1 MCTRVSSVNSFHRY
15 FFTVYHQIHYH
26 DLHRRRKLSTLT
38 SDSTYDSDV
47 ELGNFNSSDK
57 YKHSFERLSSIRN
70 VGIFAHVDAGK
81 TTVTERMLALSGV
94 VRSPGSVDD
103 GDTVTDY
110 LPQERERGITIQ
122 SAAVGFG
129 WVVPSR
135 TTGGMNKVVNV
146 NLIDTPGH
154 VDFSVEVHRSVAV
167 LDGAVLVVDAVAGV
181 QAQTETVWRAIRN
194 VDSRSINSNTQR
206 YGGGGGTSSHYGSHA
221 HEPLPTL
228 MFVNKMDRE
237 GADYR
242 RAMDTVK
249 RKLGGS
255 NPIVLQLP
263 LFRRGSSKTNL
274 DTLDGIEA
282 GGGGDDHGEFV
293 GVLDLVHMRVIVYP
307 DDSEDLSME
316 DAAPSV
322 INLSSQNHKSSSL
335 LKSALLG
342 RRELVSKLADV
353 DEVMEDLYLNAMMEE
368 DDEEVDGVDIS
379 TEEIQSSL
387 RRMTLARK
395 VMPTM
400 CGAALRGVGVE
411 PVLDS
416 VAEYLPCPMDRLPP
430 RLRLVGNNNSALQ
443 LLPQSQKKELNT
455 SDIDEDGIISLG
467 HPLHSSTLAYVF
479 KVLHMK
485 GRGGSG
491 DGRVAFARVYSGTL
505 RSRDSVRVISPF
517 NIGSLSDDSEG
528 RSNSSKTLK
537 HPVER
542 IGGMLELSGGQFGN
556 LPEGL
561 CHAGDVCALVGLK
574 KVVTGD
580 TLLSTTGDG
589 VNGDD
594 DGKKKSMK
602 KKKHN
607 DVHMKQ
613 YMDGVHL
620 AGLTSP
626 KPVLTLRV
634 EAYSTSEQSRL
645 STALALLVVEDPS
658 LVVEETTTTTLL
670 SGLGELHMEIV
681 LDRLRREFGL
691 EVRTGKP
698 AVTYR
703 ETVLMKDGENI
714 ETDGLIEY
722 DRTVGGVRLQG
733 AVQLQ
738 LRPNSASGNEM
749 ICRPPEDPVV
759 TLSAETRLFF
769 SLDPHPDTDELEQKY
784 PPALRALLS
793 GVRGS
798 MKRGRLGPYPLA
810 NLECHI
816 VQVDSELS
824 STETLPGAMRAAS
837 ANAVTTMLEK
847 LAKEG
852 RMTIL
857 EPKMNVEIWVPTSR
871 VGDVLSDLTG
881 RRGTIDDVT
890 MADECGAGGGDHVK
904 SMVRSEVPL
913 VEILGYANSLR
924 SLTGGEGAF
933 SAEYKGHA
941 PQDGV

>member
-1 MCTRVSSVNSFHRY
+1 
-15 FFTVYHQIHYH
+15 
-26 DLHRRRKLSTLT
+26 
-38 SDSTYDSDV
+38 
-47 ELGNFNSSDK
+47 
-57 YKHSFERLSSIRN
+57 
-70 VGIFAHVDAGK
+70 
-81 TTVTERMLALSGV
+81 
-94 VRSPGSVDD
+94 
-103 GDTVTDY
+103 
-110 LPQERERGITIQ
+110 
-122 SAAVGFG
+122 
-129 WVVPSR
+129 
-135 TTGGMNKVVNV
+135 
-146 NLIDTPGH
+146 
-154 VDFSVEVHRSVAV
+154 
-167 LDGAVLVVDAVAGV
+167 
-181 QAQTETVWRAIRN
+181 
-194 VDSRSINSNTQR
+194 
-206 YGGGGGTSSHYGSHA
+206 
-221 HEPLPTL
+221 
-228 MFVNKMDRE
+228 
-237 GADYR
+237 
-242 RAMDTVK
+242 
-249 RKLGGS
+249 
-255 NPIVLQLP
+255 
-263 LFRRGSSKTNL
+263 
-274 DTLDGIEA
+274 
-282 GGGGDDHGEFV
+282 
-293 GVLDLVHMRVIVYP
+293 
-307 DDSEDLSME
+307 ME
-316 DAAPSV
+316 DAAPTV
-322 INLSSQNHKSSSL
+322 INLSVHNHNSSSL
-335 LKSALLG
+335 MKAALHG

-353 DEVMEDLYLNAMMEE
+353 DEVMEDLYLNAMMEDN
-368 DDEEVDGVDIS
+368 DDKGDGLDSIS
-379 TEEIQSSL
+379 TVEIQSSL

-430 RLRLVGNNNSALQ
+430 QLRLLGNNHSAQ
-443 LLPQSQKKELNT
+443 QSQHKQLNN
-455 SDIDEDGIISLG
+455 SGIDEEGTISLG
-467 HPLHSSTLAYVF
+467 HPLHTSTLAYVF

-505 RSRDSVRVISPF
+505 RSRDSVRVISPL
-517 NIGSLSDDSEG
+517 NIGSLSDESEG
-528 RSNSSKTLK
+528 KSNSNKTLK

-556 LPEGL
+556 LPEGS

-589 VNGDD
+589 VNGDNEST
-594 DGKKKSMK
+594 KKSTK
-602 KKKHN
+602 KKKNN
-607 DVHMKQ
+607 DIHMKQ

-658 LVVEETTTTTLL
+658 LVVEETPTTTLL

-698 AVTYR
+698 AVSYR

-714 ETDGLIEY
+714 DTDGLIEY

-738 LRPNSASGNEM
+738 LRPNNSSGNEM

-769 SLDPHPDTDELEQKY
+769 SLDPHPDTDDLEQKY

-793 GVRGS
+793 GIRGS

-881 RRGTIDDVT
+881 RRGTIDDVA
-890 MADECGAGGGDHVK
+890 MSDEGGGGDHVK